1 MKIILLAIGK
11 TDSREIQDL
20 TAIFT
25 NRIGKYIGFEN
36 LFIADVK
43 RNNKSTEAETKQR
56 EAIEV
61 KKFLQKG
68 DILILFDER
77 GKELSSRDFATFIQN
92 KMNTSSKRIIFL
104 IGGAYGFDKEI
115 YDIADGKI
123 SLSRMTFSHQMVRLF
138 ATEQIYRAFTILN
151 NEPYHHD

>member
-11 TDSREIQDL
+11 TDSREIENL

-25 NRIGKYIGFEN
+25 SRIGKYIGFEN
-36 LFIADVK
+36 IFIPDVK
-43 RNNKSTEAETKQR
+43 RNNKSSEIESKEKEALE
-56 EAIEV
+56 I

-68 DILILFDER
+68 DLLILFDEK
-77 GKELSSRDFATFIQN
+77 GKELSSREFASFIQN
-92 KMNTSSKRIIFL
+92 KMNNSYKRIIFL

-115 YDIADGKI
+115 YDIADTKI

-138 ATEQIYRAFTILN
+138 ATEQIYRAFSILN
-151 NEPYHHD
+151 NDPYHHD